1 MLHLSSIIYP
11 DSRSTSSIV
20 IEKGCLI
27 MRKRF
32 FAVCGL
38 CVCLAAALTGCD
50 GQVTTETDI
59 KTEAQIDKQ
68 SGAEEVPKTDTKPA
82 DSAGSDVKP
91 TDSVNPD
98 VIPPEGAAESE
109 GGAAESTDVYAG
121 LTQEEAF
128 NKAMSVPGPA
138 AGSGSE
144 ILSVTQGKT
153 AEGEDAWVIKVAPVQ
168 SSEDETETAVYYV
181 SASNCDLEY
190 ETTHP

>member
-1 MLHLSSIIYP
+1 
-11 DSRSTSSIV
+11 
-20 IEKGCLI
+20 
-27 MRKRF
+27 MRKRL

-38 CVCLAAALTGCD
+38 CVCLAAAVTGCD
-50 GQVTTETDI
+50 GQAPTETEI
-59 KTEAQIDKQ
+59 KAEAQIENPSK
-68 SGAEEVPKTDTKPA
+68 AEEVPKNDTKPA
-82 DSAGSDVKP
+82 DSSGSDIKP

-128 NKAMSVPGPA
+128 NKAMSIPGPA

-153 AEGEDAWVIKVAPVQ
+153 TEGDDAWVIKVSPVQ

-181 SASNCDLEY
+181 SESKCDLEY